1 MRTLSASEFVWGWM
15 LRYTWTCSCCGRQ
28 FDELPIHWSV
38 DAPAHYDALS
48 ETERRSRATLST
60 DFCTIGDNAFF
71 IRGQIEIPLLGSSER
86 LTWGVWAS
94 LSAAS
99 MEQVRNAWNRHD
111 RASEAP
117 FFGWLSSALPLYP
130 DTINLKSN
138 VHLRSQPDMPLVELE
153 PTDHSLAIEQREGI
167 TLARA
172 AQIAEALLPRH

>member
-1 MRTLSASEFVWGWM
+1 M
-15 LRYTWTCSCCGRQ
+15 LRYIWTCSCCGRQ
-28 FDELPIHWSV
+28 FDELPIHWSA

-60 DFCTIGDNAFF
+60 DFCTIGDDAFF
-71 IRGQIEIPLLGSSER
+71 IRGQIEIPLIGTSES

-99 MEQVRNAWNRHD
+99 MERAKQVWDRPD

-130 DTINLKSN
+130 DTINLKSH
-138 VHLRSQPDMPLVELE
+138 VLLRPPPNIPFVELE
-153 PTDHSLAIEQREGI
+153 PTDHPLAVEQRKGV

-172 AQIAEALLPRH
+172 VEIAQALSPRH